1 MASSLDDVPEVIYVK
16 ATFSGYGNYAAAS
29 EFYVTQVQPSYNAT
43 LRTPIVEKD
52 NAKAYAKG
60 VYDIITKV
68 VDRDTSSYTS
78 NNPRFF
84 DSKAYIIDKT
94 TSPVPNTPLSAYL
107 TDMYRLINNEY
118 VQFKHYGAKLMA
130 SVGGEGNFVFSTAT
144 YSLTS
149 KDVGITPAHTS
160 GAPKNA
166 ALAVYPLKEGILA
179 VDPKALSYTGLEFQS
194 TVYTPY
200 DLALRHLS
208 VAEAFIQ
215 QPGREIPT
223 PAITPAPSDPTS
235 FPGNPVDF
243 AYFMELVVMANR
255 TQDPEMYV
263 ELVEGAKKAMNQT
276 STFEI
281 AKPEVIENAVHQAQL
296 WNTGWDK
303 FYN

>member
-1 MASSLDDVPEVIYVK
+1 VPEVIYVK

-43 LRTPIVEKD
+43 LRTPIVEKE
-52 NAKAYAKG
+52 NKGKAYAKG

-94 TSPVPNTPLSAYL
+94 KSPVPNTPLSAYL

-179 VDPKALSYTGLEFQS
+179 VDPSKLSYTGLEFQS

-215 QPGREIPT
+215 QPGRQIPT
-223 PAITPAPSDPTS
+223 PAITPAPSGTPTS

-255 TQDPEMYV
+255 TQDPDMYA

-281 AKPEVIENAVHQAQL
+281 ATTGAEPGDRVHQAQL